1 MIDIKTFLFILF
13 FYTMK
18 KNIGICILIFLFY
31 SCQKSEKN
39 ESFFSLYEDTLWVLD
54 EEKESIFGPNIR
66 RIIRFKGNNFYW
78 GAIENFNTSPFC
90 EIFYFMHKEGST
102 VYDDDENYRDPT
114 GFVEIVEFSSPSSD
128 TLIINISYNPH
139 PDEDQSSAH
148 SGQNPFGRA
157 LPNSAIITINID
169 GDNLK
174 YDELAYLK
182 EELYYEKHLNY
193 TKSENFTIRDF
204 LDYSCTIFNDS
215 TK

>member
-1 MIDIKTFLFILF
+1 MNKTFSICILF
-13 FYTMK
+13 FAF
-18 KNIGICILIFLFY
+18 I
-31 SCQKSEKN
+31 SCKKSEN
-39 ESFFSLYEDTLWVLD
+39 ENSFFNLYEDTLWILD

-66 RIIRFKGNNFYW
+66 RIIRFKGNKFFW

-90 EIFYFMHKEGST
+90 EIFYFMHQEGST
-102 VYDDDENYRDPT
+102 IYEDDENYRDPT

-128 TLIINISYNPH
+128 TLILNISYNPH

-157 LPNSAIITINID
+157 LPNTAVITININ
-169 GDNLK
+169 GDKLK

-182 EELYYEKHLNY
+182 DEPYYEKHLNY
-193 TKSENFTIRDF
+193 TRSESFTIRDF
-204 LDYSCTIFNDS
+204 LNYSCTIFNDS

>member
-1 MIDIKTFLFILF
+1 MKKIIISYILILLF
-13 FYTMK
+13 F
-18 KNIGICILIFLFY
+18 
-31 SCQKSEKN
+31 SCQKSEKEN
-39 ESFFSLYEDTLWVLD
+39 TFFDLYEDTLWILD

-66 RIIRFKGNNFYW
+66 RIIRFKSGKFFW

-102 VYDDDENYRDPT
+102 TYEDDENYRDPT
-114 GFVEIVEFSSPSSD
+114 GFVEVVEFTFPSSN
-128 TLIINISYNPH
+128 TLILNITYNPH

-148 SGQNPFGRA
+148 SGENPFGRA
-157 LPNSAIITINID
+157 LPNSAIITISID

-182 EELYYEKHLNY
+182 DEPYYEKHLNY
-193 TKSENFTIRDF
+193 NKSKDFTIRDF

>member
-1 MIDIKTFLFILF
+1 
-13 FYTMK
+13 MK
-18 KNIGICILIFLFY
+18 RIIISCILILLSF
-31 SCQKSEKN
+31 SCQKSDKEN
-39 ESFFSLYEDTLWVLD
+39 TFFDLYEDTLWVLD

-66 RIIRFKGNNFYW
+66 RIIRFKNGKFFW

-102 VYDDDENYRDPT
+102 TYEDDENYRDPT
-114 GFVEIVEFSSPSSD
+114 GFVEVVEFTSPSSD
-128 TLIINISYNPH
+128 TLILNISYNPH

-148 SGQNPFGRA
+148 SGENPFGRA
-157 LPNSAIITINID
+157 LPNSANITISIN

-182 EELYYEKHLNY
+182 DEPYYEKHLNY
-193 TKSENFTIRDF
+193 TKSKDFTIRDF

>member
-1 MIDIKTFLFILF
+1 MFDNLSLLKILF
-13 FYTMK
+13 FCYMK
-18 KNIGICILIFLFY
+18 KIIIIYITIFSFL
-31 SCQKSEKN
+31 SCQKSEKG
-39 ESFFSLYEDTLWVLD
+39 ETFFDLYDDTLWVLD

-66 RIIRFKGNNFYW
+66 RIIRLKSNKFFW

-102 VYDDDENYRDPT
+102 VYEDDENYRDPT

-128 TLIINISYNPH
+128 TLVLNISYKPH

-148 SGQNPFGRA
+148 SGENPFGRA
-157 LPNSAIITINID
+157 LPNSAVITITIN
-169 GDNLK
+169 GDKLK
-174 YDELAYLK
+174 YDELAYIK
-182 EELYYEKHLNY
+182 EEPYYEKHLVY

>member
-1 MIDIKTFLFILF
+1 MKKIIISYILILLF
-13 FYTMK
+13 F
-18 KNIGICILIFLFY
+18 
-31 SCQKSEKN
+31 SCQKSEKEN
-39 ESFFSLYEDTLWVLD
+39 TFFDLYEDTLWILD

-66 RIIRFKGNNFYW
+66 RIIRFKSGKFFW

-102 VYDDDENYRDPT
+102 TYEDDENYRDPT
-114 GFVEIVEFSSPSSD
+114 GFVEVVEFTSPSSN
-128 TLIINISYNPH
+128 TLILNISYNPH

-148 SGQNPFGRA
+148 RGENPFGRA
-157 LPNSAIITINID
+157 LPNSATITISIN

-182 EELYYEKHLNY
+182 DEPYYEKHLNY
-193 TKSENFTIRDF
+193 TKSKDFTIRDF

>member
-1 MIDIKTFLFILF
+1 MKKIMISYILILLF
-13 FYTMK
+13 F
-18 KNIGICILIFLFY
+18 
-31 SCQKSEKN
+31 SCQKSEKEN
-39 ESFFSLYEDTLWVLD
+39 TFFELYEDTLWVLD

-66 RIIRFKGNNFYW
+66 RIIRFKSGKFFW

-102 VYDDDENYRDPT
+102 TYEDDENYRDPT
-114 GFVEIVEFSSPSSD
+114 GFVEVVEFTSPSSN
-128 TLIINISYNPH
+128 TLILNISYNPH

-148 SGQNPFGRA
+148 SGENPFGRA
-157 LPNSAIITINID
+157 LPNSATITVIIN

-182 EELYYEKHLNY
+182 DKLYYEKHLNY
-193 TKSENFTIRDF
+193 TKSKDFTIRDF

>member
-1 MIDIKTFLFILF
+1 
-13 FYTMK
+13 MK
-18 KNIGICILIFLFY
+18 KIIISYIFLLFTF
-31 SCQKSEKN
+31 SCQKSEEKN
-39 ESFFSLYEDTLWVLD
+39 SFFELYDDTLWVLD

-66 RIIRFKGNNFYW
+66 RVIRFKSNKFFW

-102 VYDDDENYRDPT
+102 TYEDDENYRDPT
-114 GFVEIVEFSSPSSD
+114 GFVEVVEFSSPSSD
-128 TLIINISYNPH
+128 TLILNISYNPH

-148 SGQNPFGRA
+148 SGENPFGRV
-157 LPNSAIITINID
+157 LPNSAIITIKINE
-169 GDNLK
+169 NKLK

-182 EELYYEKHLNY
+182 DEPYYEKHLDYNR
-193 TKSENFTIRDF
+193 SENFTIRDF

>member
-1 MIDIKTFLFILF
+1 
-13 FYTMK
+13 MK
-18 KNIGICILIFLFY
+18 KNISAYILIFFIF
-31 SCQKSEKN
+31 SCQKSEN
-39 ESFFSLYEDTLWVLD
+39 RNSFYELYNDTLWVLD

-102 VYDDDENYRDPT
+102 VYEKDENYRDPT

-128 TLIINISYNPH
+128 TLILNITYNPH
-139 PDEDQSSAH
+139 PEEDQSSAH
-148 SGQNPFGRA
+148 NGVNPFGRA
-157 LPNSAIITINID
+157 LPNSAVITIAIN
-169 GDNLK
+169 GDKLK

-182 EELYYEKHLNY
+182 DQPYYEKHLDY
-193 TKSENFTIRDF
+193 SRAEDFTIRDF

>member
-1 MIDIKTFLFILF
+1 
-13 FYTMK
+13 MK
-18 KNIGICILIFLFY
+18 KIIISYILIFFIF
-31 SCQKSEKN
+31 SCQKSEKKKP
-39 ESFFSLYEDTLWVLD
+39 FFELYEDTLWVLD

-66 RIIRFKGNNFYW
+66 RIIRFKSNKFFW

-102 VYDDDENYRDPT
+102 TYEEDENYRDPT

-128 TLIINISYNPH
+128 TLILNISYNPH

-148 SGQNPFGRA
+148 NGENPFGRA
-157 LPNSAIITINID
+157 LPNSAVITIVIN
-169 GDNLK
+169 GDKLK

-182 EELYYEKHLNY
+182 DQPYYEKHLDY
-193 TKSENFTIRDF
+193 SRSEDFTIRDF

>member
-1 MIDIKTFLFILF
+1 MKKIIISYILILLF
-13 FYTMK
+13 F
-18 KNIGICILIFLFY
+18 
-31 SCQKSEKN
+31 SCQKSEKEN
-39 ESFFSLYEDTLWVLD
+39 TFFDLYEDTLWVLD

-66 RIIRFKGNNFYW
+66 RIIRFKSGKFFW

-102 VYDDDENYRDPT
+102 TYEDDENYRDPT
-114 GFVEIVEFSSPSSD
+114 GFVEVVEFTSPSSD
-128 TLIINISYNPH
+128 TLILNISYNPH

-148 SGQNPFGRA
+148 SGENPFGRA
-157 LPNSAIITINID
+157 LPNSASITIIIN

-182 EELYYEKHLNY
+182 DEPYYEKHLNY
-193 TKSENFTIRDF
+193 TKSKDFTIRDF

>member
-1 MIDIKTFLFILF
+1 MKKIIISWISILFIF
-13 FYTMK
+13 
-18 KNIGICILIFLFY
+18 
-31 SCQKSEKN
+31 SCEKSEKKN
-39 ESFFSLYEDTLWVLD
+39 SFFELYEDTLWVLD

-66 RIIRFKGNNFYW
+66 RIIRFKNNKFFW

-102 VYDDDENYRDPT
+102 TYEKDENYRDRT
-114 GFVEIVEFSSPSSD
+114 GFIEIVEFSSPSSD
-128 TLIINISYNPH
+128 TLILNISYNPH

-148 SGQNPFGRA
+148 SGENPFGRP
-157 LPNSAIITINID
+157 LPNSAIITIKIS

-182 EELYYEKHLNY
+182 DEPYYEKHLDY
-193 TKSENFTIRDF
+193 YRSENFTIRDF

>member
-1 MIDIKTFLFILF
+1 
-13 FYTMK
+13 MK
-18 KNIGICILIFLFY
+18 KIIISCILILLFF
-31 SCQKSEKN
+31 SCQKSEKEN
-39 ESFFSLYEDTLWVLD
+39 TFFDLYEDTLWVLD

-66 RIIRFKGNNFYW
+66 RIIRFKSGKFFW

-102 VYDDDENYRDPT
+102 TYDDDENYRDPT
-114 GFVEIVEFSSPSSD
+114 GFVEVVEFTSPSSD
-128 TLIINISYNPH
+128 TLILNISYNPH

-148 SGQNPFGRA
+148 SGENPFGRA
-157 LPNSAIITINID
+157 LPNSANITISIN

-182 EELYYEKHLNY
+182 DEPYYEKHLNY
-193 TKSENFTIRDF
+193 TKSKDFTIRDF

>member
-1 MIDIKTFLFILF
+1 
-13 FYTMK
+13 MK
-18 KNIGICILIFLFY
+18 KIIISWIFIFFVF
-31 SCQKSEKN
+31 SCEKSEKKN
-39 ESFFSLYEDTLWVLD
+39 SFFELYEDTLWVLD
-54 EEKESIFGPNIR
+54 EEKESILGPNIR
-66 RIIRFKGNNFYW
+66 RIIRFKSNKFFW

-102 VYDDDENYRDPT
+102 TYENDENYRDPT

-128 TLIINISYNPH
+128 TLILNISYNPH

-148 SGQNPFGRA
+148 SGENPFGRP
-157 LPNSAIITINID
+157 LPNSAIITIKIS

-182 EELYYEKHLNY
+182 DEPYYEKHLDY
-193 TKSENFTIRDF
+193 YRSENFTIRDF

>member
-1 MIDIKTFLFILF
+1 MFSWMFIF
-13 FYTMK
+13 FV
-18 KNIGICILIFLFY
+18 F
-31 SCQKSEKN
+31 SCEKSEKKN
-39 ESFFSLYEDTLWVLD
+39 SFFELYEDTLWVLD
-54 EEKESIFGPNIR
+54 EEKESILGPNIR
-66 RIIRFKGNNFYW
+66 RIIRFKSNKFFW

-102 VYDDDENYRDPT
+102 TYENDENYRDPT

-128 TLIINISYNPH
+128 TLILNISYNPH

-148 SGQNPFGRA
+148 SGENPFGRP
-157 LPNSAIITINID
+157 LPNSAIITIKIS

-182 EELYYEKHLNY
+182 DEPYYEKHLDY
-193 TKSENFTIRDF
+193 YRSENFTIRDF
-204 LDYSCTIFNDS
+204 LDYSCTILNDS

>member
-1 MIDIKTFLFILF
+1 MKKIIISYILILLF
-13 FYTMK
+13 F
-18 KNIGICILIFLFY
+18 
-31 SCQKSEKN
+31 SCQKSEKEN
-39 ESFFSLYEDTLWVLD
+39 TFFDLYEDTLWVLD
-54 EEKESIFGPNIR
+54 EEKEIIFGQYIR
-66 RIIRFKGNNFYW
+66 RIIRFKSGKFFW

-102 VYDDDENYRDPT
+102 TYDDDENYRDPT
-114 GFVEIVEFSSPSSD
+114 GFVEVVEFTSPSSD
-128 TLIINISYNPH
+128 TLILNISYNPH

-148 SGQNPFGRA
+148 SGENPFGRA
-157 LPNSAIITINID
+157 LPNSANITISIN

-182 EELYYEKHLNY
+182 DEPYYEKHLNY
-193 TKSENFTIRDF
+193 TKSKDFTIRDF

>member
-1 MIDIKTFLFILF
+1 
-13 FYTMK
+13 MK
-18 KNIGICILIFLFY
+18 KIIISYILIFFIF
-31 SCQKSEKN
+31 SCQKSEEKKP
-39 ESFFSLYEDTLWVLD
+39 FFELYEDTLWVLD

-66 RIIRFKGNNFYW
+66 RIIRFKSNKFFW

-102 VYDDDENYRDPT
+102 TYEEDENYRDPT

-128 TLIINISYNPH
+128 TLILNISYNPH

-148 SGQNPFGRA
+148 NGENPFGRA
-157 LPNSAIITINID
+157 LPNSAVITIVIN
-169 GDNLK
+169 GDKLK

-182 EELYYEKHLNY
+182 DQPYYEKHLDY
-193 TKSENFTIRDF
+193 SRSEDFTIRDF

>member
-1 MIDIKTFLFILF
+1 MFIF
-13 FYTMK
+13 FV
-18 KNIGICILIFLFY
+18 F
-31 SCQKSEKN
+31 SCEKSEKKN
-39 ESFFSLYEDTLWVLD
+39 SFFELYEDTLWVLD

-66 RIIRFKGNNFYW
+66 RIIRFKSNKFFW

-102 VYDDDENYRDPT
+102 TYEKDENYRDPT
-114 GFVEIVEFSSPSSD
+114 GFIEIVEFSSPSSD

-148 SGQNPFGRA
+148 SGENPFGRP
-157 LPNSAIITINID
+157 LPNSAIITIKIS

-182 EELYYEKHLNY
+182 DEPYYEKHLDY
-193 TKSENFTIRDF
+193 YRSENFTIRDF

>member
-1 MIDIKTFLFILF
+1 
-13 FYTMK
+13 MK
-18 KNIGICILIFLFY
+18 RIIISCILILLSF
-31 SCQKSEKN
+31 SCQKSEKEN
-39 ESFFSLYEDTLWVLD
+39 TFFDLYEDTLWVLD

-66 RIIRFKGNNFYW
+66 RIIRFKSGKFFW

-102 VYDDDENYRDPT
+102 TYDDDENYRDPT
-114 GFVEIVEFSSPSSD
+114 GFVEVVEFTSPSSD
-128 TLIINISYNPH
+128 TLILNISYNPH

-148 SGQNPFGRA
+148 SGENPFGRA
-157 LPNSAIITINID
+157 LPNSANITISIN

-182 EELYYEKHLNY
+182 DEPYYEKHLNY
-193 TKSENFTIRDF
+193 TKSKDFTIRDF

>member
-1 MIDIKTFLFILF
+1 
-13 FYTMK
+13 MK
-18 KNIGICILIFLFY
+18 KIIISYIFLLFTF
-31 SCQKSEKN
+31 SCQKSEEKN
-39 ESFFSLYEDTLWVLD
+39 SFFELYDDTLWVLD

-66 RIIRFKGNNFYW
+66 RVIRFKSNKFFW

-102 VYDDDENYRDPT
+102 TYEDDENYRDPT
-114 GFVEIVEFSSPSSD
+114 GFVEVVEFSSPSSD
-128 TLIINISYNPH
+128 TLILNISYNPH

-148 SGQNPFGRA
+148 SGENPFGRA
-157 LPNSAIITINID
+157 LPNSAIITIKINE
-169 GDNLK
+169 NKLK

-182 EELYYEKHLNY
+182 DEPYYEKHLDYN
-193 TKSENFTIRDF
+193 KSENFTIRDF

>member
-1 MIDIKTFLFILF
+1 
-13 FYTMK
+13 MK
-18 KNIGICILIFLFY
+18 KIIIYVSIFLIT
-31 SCQKSEKN
+31 SCQKSEK
-39 ESFFSLYEDTLWVLD
+39 SKTFFDLYDDTLWVLD

-66 RIIRFKGNNFYW
+66 RIIRFKSNKFFW

-102 VYDDDENYRDPT
+102 VYEDEENYRDPT
-114 GFVEIVEFSSPSSD
+114 GFVEVVEFSSPSSD
-128 TLIINISYNPH
+128 TLLLNISYKPH

-148 SGQNPFGRA
+148 SGENPFGRA
-157 LPNSAIITINID
+157 LPNSAVITIVIN
-169 GDNLK
+169 GDKLK

-182 EELYYEKHLNY
+182 EEPYYEKHLNY
-193 TKSENFTIRDF
+193 IKSENFTIRDF